1 LLEAAI
7 VGLGETDIVEQ
18 GKRSVPR
25 KVIQDAYE
33 LYGQAWDFLKRN
45 ADSAVSPVRGCSKEL
60 LVLAARQAILLDDLL
75 TRQEMQAREYA
86 DAKNQTRQ
94 RLQDTFNRAV
104 KLRDQARR
112 VLTKLG
118 GTDEDL
124 KAEITFAATTE
135 DSDGAIQEALH
146 RLSEFG
152 RRLLSDGDPMRRQRV
167 QLYGVDDT
175 YLQMLD
181 AISAE
186 LSLTEQQFAKLAE
199 HENLADQKIHW
210 CAGIN
215 LILMG
220 QVIEAFM
227 AANDVDS
234 SVPFLRPAHHEHLVR
249 RLSLLP
255 APPLPQALS
264 KAGKAAAGTTRSKI
278 TISNL
283 QVPERL
289 SPETK
294 RQTVVQQQEPNE
306 PVDGLGG
313 AAFHGLLG
321 KRK

>member
-1 LLEAAI
+1 
-7 VGLGETDIVEQ
+7 
-18 GKRSVPR
+18 
-25 KVIQDAYE
+25 
-33 LYGQAWDFLKRN
+33 
-45 ADSAVSPVRGCSKEL
+45 
-60 LVLAARQAILLDDLL
+60 
-75 TRQEMQAREYA
+75 
-86 DAKNQTRQ
+86 
-94 RLQDTFNRAV
+94 
-104 KLRDQARR
+104 
-112 VLTKLG
+112 
-118 GTDEDL
+118 
-124 KAEITFAATTE
+124 
-135 DSDGAIQEALH
+135 
-146 RLSEFG
+146 
-152 RRLLSDGDPMRRQRV
+152 
-167 QLYGVDDT
+167 
-175 YLQMLD
+175 
-181 AISAE
+181 
-186 LSLTEQQFAKLAE
+186 
-199 HENLADQKIHW
+199 
-210 CAGIN
+210 
-215 LILMG
+215 MG